1 LGLHVSASSKQ
12 EEGVSEA
19 AETKPTPKEIIDLR
33 LKREDVLN
41 EEEEAMNVVTKQ
53 ASKPVE
59 DDWRLRLP
67 AFLRSN
73 LDLATKEEPLPEAST
88 SSNPDVIDP
97 NAPNPLSK
105 NAMKKAAKLARM
117 EAQKPNRR
125 AQEKEKAKA
134 RKASQ
139 KADYEA
145 GKMTAEEAAEYLER
159 VRDRTD
165 KLNAKQRGGR
175 VKDKDAWRGGLII
188 DLGFDD
194 LMNQGVS
201 RPGSCWPPLLVRR

>member
-1 LGLHVSASSKQ
+1 MPVSGSSK
-12 EEGVSEA
+12 EEEDVPEA
-19 AETKPTPKEIIDLR
+19 AEAKPIPKETIDLR
-33 LKREDVLN
+33 LKREDVLI
-41 EEEEAMNVVTKQ
+41 EDEEAKNDETKP
-53 ASKPVE
+53 APKLVE

-73 LDLATKEEPLPEAST
+73 LDLTAKEEPEPEAST
-88 SSNPDVIDP
+88 SANPGILDP

-125 AQEKEKAKA
+125 AQEKDKAKA

-145 GKMTAEEAAEYLER
+145 GKMTPEEAAEYLER

-175 VKDKDAWRGGLII
+175 VKDKDAWRGGLIV

-201 RPGSCWPPLLVRR
+201 